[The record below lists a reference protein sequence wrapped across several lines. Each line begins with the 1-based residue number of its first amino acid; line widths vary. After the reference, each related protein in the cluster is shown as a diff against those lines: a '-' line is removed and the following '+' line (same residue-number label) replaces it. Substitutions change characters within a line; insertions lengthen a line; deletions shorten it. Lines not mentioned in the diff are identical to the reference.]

1 MQSRNR
7 EKFPCQEKE
16 ISRPTIH
23 VQLVTWSTT
32 TLVRTTSTYF
42 SEFFQ
47 LPAAFLKIFPF
58 KDSHIFEPFLRF
70 LRCIFTKNSIHNLN
84 VELNCIRSRASVVLQ
99 TLVEHTSLLATF
111 AVSGCQCT
119 SRLSLVLAR
128 FVYLESA
135 RRRLY
140 HGISTFSCDCNLYR
154 YLNVLCS
161 SKLHKQWSEGWK
173 DLQAIRGC

>member
-1 MQSRNR
+1 MFNLLN
-7 EKFPCQEKE
+7 CQ
-16 ISRPTIH
+16 P
-23 VQLVTWSTT
+23 LV

-47 LPAAFLKIFPF
+47 LPAAFFKIFPF
-58 KDSHIFEPFLRF
+58 KDSRIFEPFLRF

-119 SRLSLVLAR
+119 SRLSLVLAK
-128 FVYLESA
+128 LIESPS
-135 RRRLY
+135 
-140 HGISTFSCDCNLYR
+140 STFQLYKFQIGRASCR
-154 YLNVLCS
+154 ERV
-161 SKLHKQWSEGWK
+161 
-173 DLQAIRGC
+173 